1 MTSSPRSLLGLSVA
15 LTLAV
20 AALAIALALQV
31 PRTGWQLAAPADDR
45 GGLVVA
51 RAGSLEGPAL
61 RGDRVLA
68 FDAGG
73 TRIPA
78 TPDLL
83 VEDPDGLATFDDYN
97 RFMAD
102 QRALARALADGR
114 LALLTEDGRRT
125 PLAPIPRTLADLP
138 LLFWLQ
144 VLFGVGGMLTGSLVL
159 AGRPADTATRL
170 YALTGLG
177 FLVFAPAAAVYST
190 RELVLDGD
198 LFRPLSLANHFG
210 ALLFTASLTSLLWTY
225 PVRLR
230 GAPVVALCYL
240 AALAA
245 WLADVV
251 QLGDSNTLSPLTV
264 LTIFAFSFVFAGLQW
279 WKTRNAPAERA
290 ALRWFLLAIY
300 LATGLFAAVI
310 LVPNALGVPPP
321 ASQGVMFGAFLIMY
335 WGLALGII
343 RYRLFQLER
352 WWRAIW
358 GWFIGG
364 IAVVLVDILLIST
377 LSLSDALALSLA
389 VAIVGWLYFPA
400 RQWLWSRFTAPRARP
415 LSQWLPDVLPMLIGP
430 AGGGSHEEQIR
441 ARWPDALSSVFRPLS
456 LDSQPGAIARATI
469 GEDGLVMAVPDVRH
483 SQQHLLLRHAGS
495 GERLFTRDDL
505 DALASLQELFELA
518 LERLRA
524 RDAGARLERERIRR
538 DIHDDIG
545 ARLLTLLHRSPPEN
559 QPLVRE
565 AIDDLRVLVRSL
577 EFDALPLGEA
587 LDGWQAEAR
596 KRCEHAGVALDW
608 HHEGL
613 RDDTLL
619 GARQIANLTRVV
631 REGISNALRHARPT
645 RIEVRAKQD
654 ARGILS
660 IRLHNDGQVA
670 PLAQWPEGRGRQI
683 LRNRLAEIGGS
694 ATWDTGNGCTLV
706 IEVPPRAPD
715 EGA

>member
-20 AALAIALALQV
+20 AAIAIALALQV
-31 PRTGWQLAAPADDR
+31 PRTGWQLAPATDGRD
-45 GGLVVA
+45 GLVITQ
-51 RAGSLEGPAL
+51 AGSLTGPAL
-61 RGDRVLA
+61 RGDRVVA
-68 FDAGG
+68 FDAAGV
-73 TRIPA
+73 RIPA

-83 VEDPDGLATFDDYN
+83 VEDPDGLATFDEYN
-97 RFMAD
+97 RFMAN
-102 QRALARALADGR
+102 QRTLAAALAKGHLS
-114 LALLTEDGRRT
+114 LMTEDGHRT
-125 PLAPIPRTLADLP
+125 PMTAIPRTLADLP

-144 VLFGVGGMLTGSLVL
+144 VLFGTGGMLTGALVL
-159 AGRPADTATRL
+159 AGRPRDTATRL
-170 YALTGLG
+170 YAFTGLG

-190 RELVLDGD
+190 RELILDGD
-198 LFRPLSLANHFG
+198 LFRLLSLANHFG

-230 GAPVVALCYL
+230 GAPVVAICYL

-245 WLADVV
+245 WLADVA
-251 QLGDSNTLSPLTV
+251 QLGDSNTLSPITV
-264 LTIFAFSFVFAGLQW
+264 LTIFAFSFVFAGMQW
-279 WKTRNAPAERA
+279 WKTRGAPAERA
-290 ALRWFLLAIY
+290 ALRWFLLSIY

-352 WWRAIW
+352 WWRAIR

-364 IAVVLVDILLIST
+364 IAVVLVDIFLIST
-377 LSLSDALALSLA
+377 LALSDALALTLA
-389 VAIVGWLYFPA
+389 VAIVGWLYFPV
-400 RQWLWSRFTAPRARP
+400 RQWAWSRFTAPRARP

-441 ARWPDALSSVFRPLS
+441 ARWPDALSAVFSPLS
-456 LDSQPGAIARATI
+456 IEGTPGAIAQATI
-469 GEDGLVMAVPDVRH
+469 AEDGLALVVPDVRDTR
-483 SQQHLLLRHAGS
+483 QHLLLRHAGS

-524 RDAGARLERERIRR
+524 RDVGARLERERIRR

-545 ARLLTLLHRSPPEN
+545 ARLLTLLHRSPAEN

-577 EFDALPLGEA
+577 EYDALPVGEA

-596 KRCEHAGVALDW
+596 KRCEHAGVSLDW
-608 HHEGL
+608 QHEAI
-613 RDDTLL
+613 REDTLL

-631 REGISNALRHARPT
+631 REGISNALRHARPA
-645 RIEVRAKQD
+645 RIEVRVRQD
-654 ARGILS
+654 ARGQLT
-660 IRLHNDGQVA
+660 IRIHNDGQVA

-694 ATWDTGNGCTLV
+694 AAWDTGDGCTLV
-706 IEVPPRAPD
+706 IEVPPRTPD